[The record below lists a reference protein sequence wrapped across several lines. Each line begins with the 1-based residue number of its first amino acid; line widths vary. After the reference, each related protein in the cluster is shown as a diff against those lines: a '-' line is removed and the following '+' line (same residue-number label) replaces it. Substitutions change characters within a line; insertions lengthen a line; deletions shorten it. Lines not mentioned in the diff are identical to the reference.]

1 MLKNIANFNNTNDY
15 LPLFNAVLITDLFV
29 IFLLNVKI
37 IKSNVLRKWYYQYN
51 LSAVIADVLILVIGI
66 IITQFI
72 YPYLFSS
79 YSLGLFIII
88 AVIVQICHDLSFA
101 YLFNMVPRG
110 KSRILDTFKDYAKE
124 KGLNILLA
132 DALMII
138 STVLIAT
145 YLSTLS
151 TNSNIITLI
160 LDVYCIPYLLYSI
173 PL

>member
-1 MLKNIANFNNTNDY
+1 MVLNYLNI
-15 LPLFNAVLITDLFV
+15 LNAAIITDLTV
-29 IFLLNVKI
+29 IFLLI
-37 IKSNVLRKWYYQYN
+37 EGYIKSNALKQWYRKYN

-66 IITQFI
+66 IITQLI

-110 KSRILDTFKDYAKE
+110 KSQILDTFKDYAKE
-124 KGLNILLA
+124 KGISILLA

-160 LDVYCIPYLLYSI
+160 IDVYCIPYLLYSV
-173 PL
+173 

>member
-1 MLKNIANFNNTNDY
+1 MNLNYLNI
-15 LPLFNAVLITDLFV
+15 LNAAIITDLTV
-29 IFLLNVKI
+29 IFLLI
-37 IKSNVLRKWYYQYN
+37 EGYIKSNALKKWYRTYN

-88 AVIVQICHDLSFA
+88 AVILQICHDLSFA
-101 YLFNMVPRG
+101 YLFNIVPRG

>member
-1 MLKNIANFNNTNDY
+1 MNLNYLNI
-15 LPLFNAVLITDLFV
+15 LNAAIITDLTV
-29 IFLLNVKI
+29 IFLLI
-37 IKSNVLRKWYYQYN
+37 EGYIKSNALKKWYRTYN

-88 AVIVQICHDLSFA
+88 AVILQICHDLSFA
-101 YLFNMVPRG
+101 YLFNIVPRG

-160 LDVYCIPYLLYSI
+160 LDVYCVPYLLYSI